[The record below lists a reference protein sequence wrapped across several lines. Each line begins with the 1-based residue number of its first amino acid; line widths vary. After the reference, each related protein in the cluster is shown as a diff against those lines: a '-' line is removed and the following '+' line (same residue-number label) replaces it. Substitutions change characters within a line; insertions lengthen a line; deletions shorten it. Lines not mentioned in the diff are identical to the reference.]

1 MAWQLGNFGVP
12 LSDRDDRRRYLGV
25 VAVCCLFK
33 IEVELTGQGVGL
45 VAAGF
50 LPLFMTP
57 WAIPVVW
64 VAMRILDGWIEVL
77 SPSRG
82 R

>member
-50 LPLFMTP
+50 LLLFMPLGPYLRCGSTREF
-57 WAIPVVW
+57 WT
-64 VAMRILDGWIEVL
+64 WIEVL
-77 SPSRG
+77 APG
-82 R
+82 RDR